1 MSRAEFCLSR
11 LGFREI
17 QKSKNAVA
25 RLHAVH
31 ADVEEA
37 A

>member
-1 MSRAEFCLSR
+1 MPRAELCLSQ

-17 QKSKNAVA
+17 QESKNAVA

-31 ADVEEA
+31 ADMEEA